1 MHSFLELV
9 DQQWIDHCEHM
20 LVVRNIFLYLDQ
32 SYVLNSPGRKSIWE
46 MGVAFFRERLELNQD
61 LEKKML
67 TGIISTINAE
77 RDGQAVDTQLLHRLI
92 GMLSSI
98 GSYQDKFEIP
108 FLLESRRFF
117 REEGLQLVNETD
129 VAVYLQHVEHRLA
142 QAMAMVSHYLDS
154 NSQYPLVAVI
164 EDALL
169 VPHMAVLI
177 SRGTGASFEHFRL
190 EDLKRLYLMANRVKS
205 LGLLKDAW
213 AIYIRSVGQ
222 TYLSSTVEAMS
233 DRDTV
238 AQLLVFQEKTGAIL
252 KQSFFNNDEFRIC
265 LKLSFEHVVNIKQGR
280 MAELIAR
287 YVDRKLRGEKGVT
300 DFEVENDLERVI
312 LIFQHLQGKDV
323 FEAFYKKLLAKRLL
337 LGKSSNFENE
347 SMMLSKLKA
356 ECGIEFTAKLEGM
369 FTDIGLSKDTM
380 VAYREHEAESAHA
393 EGSNTPFEV
402 DTEIRILTTGFWPTY
417 PKLAVNLPSELVL
430 QRDKFA
436 LFYNA
441 KYQGRRLAWIHA
453 ADRCIVSARF
463 PNKTRKEFELSLL
476 QTRVL
481 LCFNST
487 ARMTFPAVKTE
498 SGIAEDEL
506 RRVMQ
511 SLACGKMGTR
521 VLVKEP
527 KGRDVLDTDTFI
539 VDLGFTNKQF
549 RIKINTIQM
558 KETAEE
564 IEKTHEEVF
573 RERQYQVDAIL
584 VRQMKARKTLSHNE
598 LMSGTLSQLRFT
610 ARASDVKQ
618 RIESLIERDFM
629 QRDPDVNGCYNYVA

>member
-1 MHSFLELV
+1 MLSFLELV

-20 LVVRNIFLYLDQ
+20 LVIRNIFLYLDQ
-32 SYVLNSPGRKSIWE
+32 SFVLNSPGRKSIWE
-46 MGVAFFRERLELNQD
+46 MGVALFRERLEFKQD
-61 LEKKML
+61 LEKKL
-67 TGIISTINAE
+67 LSGILSTINAE

-92 GMLSSI
+92 GMLSSM
-98 GSYQDKFEIP
+98 GSYKDKFETP
-108 FLLESRRFF
+108 FLQESRRFF
-117 REEGLQLVNETD
+117 REEGLQLVGATD
-129 VAVYLQHVEHRLA
+129 AAVYLQHVEHRLA
-142 QAMAMVSHYLDS
+142 QAMAMVTHYLD
-154 NSQYPLVAVI
+154 NFSQYPLICVI
-164 EDALL
+164 EETLL

-177 SRGTGASFEHFRL
+177 SRGAGASFEHFRL
-190 EDLKRLYLMANRVKS
+190 EDLNRLYVMAGRVDG
-205 LGLLKDAW
+205 LGLLKEAW
-213 AIYIRSVGQ
+213 AGYIRSVGQ
-222 TYLSSTVEAMS
+222 AYLNTTVEALS
-233 DRDTV
+233 DRDTMS
-238 AQLLVFQEKTGAIL
+238 QLLVFQDKVDAIL
-252 KQSFFNNDEFRIC
+252 KQAFCNNDEFRIC
-265 LKLSFEHVVNIKQGR
+265 LKLSFEHVINIKQGY

-300 DFEVENDLERVI
+300 DFEVENNLEKVI
-312 LIFQHLQGKDV
+312 KIFQHLQGKDV

-337 LGKSSNFENE
+337 LGKSSNFDNE

-356 ECGIEFTAKLEGM
+356 ECGVEFTAKLEGM

-380 VAYREHEAESAHA
+380 VAYAEHRRAAHT
-393 EGSNTPFEV
+393 ERCPPSPEV
-402 DTEIRILTTGFWPTY
+402 DTEIQILTTGFWPTY
-417 PKLAVNLPSELVL
+417 PKLAVNLPLELAR
-430 QRDKFA
+430 QRDQFA
-436 LFYNA
+436 VFYNE

-463 PNKTRKEFELSLL
+463 PKCKKEFELSLL

-481 LCFNST
+481 LCFNRT
-487 ARMTFPAVKTE
+487 ARLSFLDIKSE
-498 SGIAEDEL
+498 SGVNDDEL
-506 RRVMQ
+506 RRVLQ
-511 SLACGKMGTR
+511 SLACGKIGTR

-527 KGRDVLDTDTFI
+527 KGRDVMDIDAFT

-610 ARASDVKQ
+610 ARAADVKQ

-629 QRDPDVNGCYNYVA
+629 QRDPDVNSCYNYVA